1 MSEGP
6 QETIQRSSDSVVGQH
21 SPAEP
26 FQILV
31 APSTSSEFN
40 AVRLRLIPVACWRVD
55 DIRFAFD
62 SSFITSDVS
71 EGGSDIRKDLSILA
85 DLLKQH
91 PGCPLSIFGH
101 ADPTGSDDYN
111 KALAGRR
118 ATAVYSLLINNKDH
132 AKAVKLWQQI
142 AHAENWGERQ
152 RAEMRELTNLPAD
165 TADREL
171 IGEYLKALSP
181 DEIQLDPT
189 VDFLARGADA
199 GGKGDYQGCGE
210 FNPVL
215 LFSEEE
221 QAGFDDAAKKSDKSR
236 LAVRNRRNQ
245 PNRRALVLI
254 FQKGSHVVPAKWP
267 CPSAA
272 EGVAGCI
279 KRFWSDGEKRRS
291 TRLPGAERKFEE
303 TRDTF
308 ACRFYQRISDN
319 SPCEQLH
326 AAQILC
332 HFSYILHSDLDETP
346 LANLDFQI
354 ETGPDST
361 MTGKTDGQGILQ
373 AGDVPPGDYP
383 LKISGLTVTVP
394 ALNKSEFHRPL
405 RVRPDVSTP

>member
-1 MSEGP
+1 MSDDQKEG
-6 QETIQRSSDSVVGQH
+6 IQRSPDSVVGQH
-21 SPAEP
+21 SQAEP
-26 FQILV
+26 FQLLV
-31 APSTSSEFN
+31 GPSTSSEFN
-40 AVRLRLIPVACWRVD
+40 VARLRLIPVACWRVD

-62 SSFITSDVS
+62 SSFITADAS
-71 EGGSDIRKDLSILA
+71 EGGTDIRKDLLILA

-91 PGCPLSIFGH
+91 PGCPLSVFGH
-101 ADPTGSDDYN
+101 ADPVGQDDYN

-132 AKAVKLWQQI
+132 AKAVTLWQQI
-142 AHAENWGERQ
+142 AHAENWGEKQ
-152 RAEMRELTNLPAD
+152 RAEMRALTNLSSDA
-165 TADREL
+165 ADREL

-199 GGKGDYQGCGE
+199 NGKGDYQGCGE

-215 LFSEEE
+215 LFSQEE
-221 QAGFDDAAKKSDKSR
+221 QADFDDAAKKGDKAR
-236 LAVRNRRNQ
+236 LAKRNLRNQ
-245 PNRRALVLI
+245 PNRRAMVLI
-254 FQKGSHVVPAKWP
+254 FRKGSQVIPAKWP
-267 CPSAA
+267 CPSANA
-272 EGVAGCI
+272 GVAGCV

-291 TRLPGAERKFEE
+291 THLSGADRKFEE

-308 ACRFYQRISDN
+308 ACRFYQRVSDN
-319 SPCEQLH
+319 SPCEQLQ
-326 AAQILC
+326 AAQVLC

-354 ETGPDST
+354 QTGSDST

-383 LKISGLTVTVP
+383 LKIGDIAITVP
-394 ALNKSEFHRPL
+394 ALNKREFRRPL
-405 RVRPDVSTP
+405 RVRPDASNP